1 MGFRITLTMII
12 LNLYKPKLSQVDYSG
27 TCLIITFENSVTLM
41 HVKYLT
47 LLPRMYDLLIHYF
60 YNKK

>member
-12 LNLYKPKLSQVDYSG
+12 LNLYKPKLSQVRLQWYM
-27 TCLIITFENSVTLM
+27 TFENSVTLM

-47 LLPRMYDLLIHYF
+47 LLPRMYALLIHYF